1 MRLFL
6 RWLAPIIDDKNRME
20 PIITSST
27 LDWTIVRLPNVI
39 DRPRRHSLRLSTAT
53 AAVGLSIGNADLA
66 EFLVA
71 SLTTPTLTRTAVS
84 VSN

>member
-1 MRLFL
+1 
-6 RWLAPIIDDKNRME
+6 
-20 PIITSST
+20 
-27 LDWTIVRLPNVI
+27 VI

-71 SLTTPTLTRTAVS
+71 SLTTPALTRTAVS